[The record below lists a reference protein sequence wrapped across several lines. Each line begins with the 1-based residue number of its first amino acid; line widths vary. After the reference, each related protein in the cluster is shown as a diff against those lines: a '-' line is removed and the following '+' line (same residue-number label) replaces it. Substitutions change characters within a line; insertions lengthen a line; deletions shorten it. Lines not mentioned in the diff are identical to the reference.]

1 MALYRCRAVVLRTHR
16 LGEAD
21 RIVSLLT
28 DTRGKVRAVAKGARK
43 TMSRLGARL
52 EPTAHVQL
60 LMSEGRDL
68 DVVSQAETI
77 DLHASIRSDLDRFR
91 HASALLEATDLVAQ
105 ERQADAELYRML
117 VGALGEIDRSD
128 PPLVVA
134 AYAWRLLVHDG
145 SAPQLERCA
154 RCGAVEDLAGLDLTV
169 GGVTCRADTLGPRVS
184 FDAIRIL
191 RLLAEGRVGAVLR
204 LPAAPAAHEADRL
217 ALAALEHHLDRR
229 LRVGRVASQTTG

>member
-1 MALYRCRAVVLRTHR
+1 MGLYRCRAVVLRTHR

-21 RIVSLLT
+21 RIVSMLT
-28 DTRGKVRAVAKGARK
+28 DTHGKVRAVAKGARK

-60 LMSEGRDL
+60 LMAEGRDL

-77 DLHASIRSDLDRFR
+77 DLHGAIRGDLDRFR

-105 ERQADAELYRML
+105 ERQVDVELYRML
-117 VGALGEIDRSD
+117 VGALGEIERQDS
-128 PPLVVA
+128 PLVVA

-145 SAPQLERCA
+145 SAPQLERCC
-154 RCGAVEDLAGLDLTV
+154 RCGTDDDLAGLDMAA

-184 FDAIRIL
+184 ADAIRIL
-191 RLLAEGRVGAVLR
+191 RLLADGRVGAVLR
-204 LPAAPAAHEADRL
+204 LPDAPATHEADRL
-217 ALAALEHHLDRR
+217 AMGALEHHLDRR
-229 LRVGRVASQTTG
+229 LRVGRVIERT